1 MSPTVMA
8 VVALGMLAGAGLAL
22 LVREFSPEHPRLSD
36 AMSNLA
42 PVPST
47 TRPGPALPAPAG
59 TERLGA
65 WAESTLTRLPGVST
79 PDVDLRL
86 IGRTGRWFWAQK
98 LTCVL
103 IGLVIPSTA
112 GILASL
118 LGVGLPIAVP
128 AGLGLIV
135 AAVMWVV
142 PDSYVRT
149 QAARARS
156 DFASAAVSYLRLV
169 AIKRL
174 GGRGVVESLTSAA
187 NLSDAWMF
195 VRIREE
201 LALAD
206 MAGLTPWAALDR
218 VADEIAVPELRE
230 IADIARLSE
239 QGSAISDNLL
249 ARASSMR
256 DRILSRE
263 HTAATA
269 ATTSLAVPLAVLLYV
284 FVAALLYPMVI
295 ILLG

>member
-8 VVALGMLAGAGLAL
+8 VVALGMLAGAGLAIL
-22 LVREFSPEHPRLSD
+22 AREFAPQHTRLSD

-42 PVPST
+42 HAPSAA
-47 TRPGPALPAPAG
+47 RQAPPLPAPAG

-65 WAESTLTRLPGVST
+65 WAEATLTRLPGVST

-86 IGRTGRWFWAQK
+86 IGRTSRWFWSQK
-98 LTCVL
+98 LSCVL
-103 IGLVIPSTA
+103 IGLVIPSTVGVA
-112 GILASL
+112 LPL
-118 LGVGLPIAVP
+118 LGIGLPLAVP

-135 AAVMWVV
+135 AAAMWLV
-142 PDSYVRT
+142 PDGYVRT
-149 QAARARS
+149 EAARART

-187 NLSDAWMF
+187 ALSDAWMF

-206 MAGLTPWAALDR
+206 MAGLTPWDALDR

-249 ARASSMR
+249 ARAASMR

-263 HTAATA
+263 HTAAAA
-269 ATTSLAVPLAVLLYV
+269 ATTSLALPLAALLYV

-295 ILLG
+295 ILLS

>member
-1 MSPTVMA
+1 MSPNVMA
-8 VVALGMLAGAGLAL
+8 VIALGMLAGAGLAL
-22 LVREFSPEHPRLSD
+22 LAREFSPEHPRLSD

-42 PVPST
+42 PASST

-65 WAESTLTRLPGVST
+65 WAESNLTRLPGVST

-98 LTCVL
+98 LSCVL

-128 AGLGLIV
+128 AGLGLLV
-135 AAVMWVV
+135 AAAMWFV
-142 PDSYVRT
+142 PDGYVRT
-149 QAARARS
+149 EAARARS

-187 NLSDAWMF
+187 ALSDAWMF

-201 LALAD
+201 LAMAD

-218 VADEIAVPELRE
+218 VADEIAVPELHE

-263 HTAATA
+263 HTAAAA
-269 ATTSLAVPLAVLLYV
+269 ATTSLAVPLAVLLYL

-295 ILLG
+295 ILLS

>member
-8 VVALGMLAGAGLAL
+8 VIALGMLAGAGLAL
-22 LVREFSPEHPRLSD
+22 LAREFSPEHPRLSD

-42 PVPST
+42 PAPST

-98 LTCVL
+98 LSCVL
-103 IGLVIPSTA
+103 IGLIIPSTA

-128 AGLGLIV
+128 AGLGLLV
-135 AAVMWVV
+135 AAAMWFV
-142 PDSYVRT
+142 PDGYVRT
-149 QAARARS
+149 EAARARS

-187 NLSDAWMF
+187 ALSDAWVF

-201 LALAD
+201 LAMAD

-218 VADEIAVPELRE
+218 VADEIAVPELHE

-263 HTAATA
+263 HTAAAA
-269 ATTSLAVPLAVLLYV
+269 ATTSLAVPLAVLLYL

-295 ILLG
+295 ILLS

>member
-22 LVREFSPEHPRLSD
+22 LAREFSPEHPRLSD

-142 PDSYVRT
+142 PDGYVRT